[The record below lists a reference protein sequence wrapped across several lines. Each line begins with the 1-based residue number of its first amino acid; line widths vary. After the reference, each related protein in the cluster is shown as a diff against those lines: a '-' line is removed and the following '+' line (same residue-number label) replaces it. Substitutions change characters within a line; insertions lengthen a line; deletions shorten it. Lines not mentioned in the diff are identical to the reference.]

1 MSKDKDLRTR
11 LVHTRSGGR
20 LNPTVNPPVERAS
33 TLLMPDI
40 GALYDAKT
48 SYGRKGLAV
57 HRELEAGLCTLENAI
72 STRLTPNGLSACA
85 LAAAS
90 AVRAGDHIL
99 VADNVYG
106 PSRRFCERRLPAM
119 GVAATIFPARSGM
132 AELEAMIRPETRAIY
147 LESPG
152 SLTFELCDTHA
163 IVALA
168 GKHGLTTIMD
178 NTWGCGVLHRP
189 LDLGIDISVQ
199 ALTKYVVGHAD
210 SFGGAVMTASGRM
223 SERVGAVA
231 DDWGLSLGPDDA
243 WLALRGLRTLVPRL
257 AQHDASGREIALWLR
272 QQPGIAAVLH
282 PALPDHPDHALWQR
296 DFSGANG
303 LFGFVL
309 EDRGEAA
316 RQAFYANLALFGF
329 GFSWGGYESLLIPAD
344 PRAKRCDGHWLDP
357 AKGTLARIHV
367 GLEAP
372 ADLIADLDRAL
383 AAFRA

>member
-1 MSKDKDLRTR
+1 MSEDKDLRTR
-11 LVHTRSGGR
+11 LVHTRTGGR
-20 LNPTVNPPVERAS
+20 LNPTVNPPIERAS

-40 GALYDAKT
+40 DALYDTKP
-48 SYGRKGLAV
+48 SYGRMGLAV
-57 HRELEAGLCTLENAI
+57 HRELEAGLCAIENAA
-72 STRLTPNGLSACA
+72 TARLTPNGLSACA
-85 LAAAS
+85 LATAS
-90 AVRAGDHIL
+90 AVRAGDHMLI
-99 VADNVYG
+99 ADNIYG

-119 GVAATIFPARSGM
+119 GVKTTAFPARADM
-132 AELEAMIRPETRAIY
+132 ADIEALIQPETKAIY

-152 SLTFELCDTHA
+152 SLTFELCDTPA

-168 GKHGLTTIMD
+168 KKHGLTTIMD
-178 NTWGCGVLHRP
+178 NTWGCGVLHKP

-210 SFGGAVMTASGRM
+210 SFGGAVMTRSDKVAA
-223 SERVGAVA
+223 RVDAVA

-257 AQHDASGREIALWLR
+257 AQHDASAREIALWLQ

-282 PALPDHPDHALWQR
+282 PALPDHQDHAIWQR
-296 DFSGANG
+296 DFTGANG
-303 LFGFVL
+303 LFGFLV

-316 RQAFYANLALFGF
+316 RQAFFASLTLFGF

-344 PRAKRCDGHWLDP
+344 PKLKRCDGHWLD
-357 AKGTLARIHV
+357 KTNGSLARIHV

-372 ADLIADLDRAL
+372 ADLITDLDRAF
-383 AAFRA
+383 AAFHA